1 MSSSQGPR
9 QPNELVL
16 AKWSDRFFAWVI
28 DFIIVNIAVWSI
40 FGAAVAAPFDG
51 DLDGWVRNGAGP
63 VPFIATSLVFFAY
76 WTLMESARGQSIGKM
91 ALKLK
96 TTDLEGRTPDIKS
109 AAIQSF
115 GKSFLLVIDVAA
127 GWIFT
132 NDKRQRIFS
141 RASHTIVVKEQG
153 DDGARNPENVRYT
166 KS

>member
-1 MSSSQGPR
+1 MG
-9 QPNELVL
+9 
-16 AKWSDRFFAWVI
+16 DR

-51 DLDGWVRNGAGP
+51 DLDGWVRSGAGP

-91 ALKLK
+91 ALKIK

-109 AAIQSF
+109 AVIQSF
-115 GKSFLLVIDVAA
+115 GKSFLPVIDVGA

-141 RASHTIVVKEQG
+141 RASHTL
-153 DDGARNPENVRYT
+153 
-166 KS
+166 